1 MKTSFLILTLSASMI
16 FAADTATPVPNLNEQ
31 YVNGLKLIAETQS
44 ALSNADD
51 VLTLVEAS
59 ADAQADRIAQM
70 EGTLQ
75 SIANV
80 AASLDGQSQR
90 RTVTTMDLSL
100 EKDRLQAR
108 FATLSMALADDRSL
122 LAGATKTVQ
131 DLILVA
137 DKSGKVAERRLADQ
151 ATTSL
156 KEAAEQLQS
165 AQNRLT
171 QMQLRVEMETTLLQG
186 LQPNLARTAA
196 EVGALK
202 TEHEKAQ
209 RQVKDQRAAIDRLN
223 ALLKEG
229 RTLLTER
236 RDKFGKAIESFRL
249 AQVRVLRH
257 WLLEGPP
264 ESELPPLTIDDVI
277 LAGLGS
283 DEMAMSPNLS
293 STVLGPNSGG
303 FASHASR
310 AGGNPGAI
318 DPSDVAEAESAQVSG
333 EAIRL
338 NKQAQWYLAMLRR
351 LTSFA
356 AQSNNE
362 AISWTLKMVY
372 WRNEFS
378 SASRTQGEQLG
389 TLTSL
394 QVEQGML
401 ATTIELFTKQAMT
414 ARAQVE
420 TAAAQVNEKITR
432 LNEISATLR
441 QQAK

>member
-1 MKTSFLILTLSASMI
+1 MKTPFLILTLSASMI
-16 FAADTATPVPNLNEQ
+16 FAADTAKPDLNLNEQ
-31 YVNGLKLIAETQS
+31 YVKGLKLISETQS
-44 ALSNADD
+44 TLSNADD
-51 VLTLVEAS
+51 ILTLVEAS
-59 ADAQADRIAQM
+59 ADAQTDRIAQM

-75 SIANV
+75 SIAN
-80 AASLDGQSQR
+80 AAESLDGQSQR

-108 FATLSMALADDRSL
+108 FSTLKMALADDRSL

-131 DLILVA
+131 ALISVA

-156 KEAAEQLQS
+156 KEAAEQLQL

-196 EVGALK
+196 EVGVLK
-202 TEHEKAQ
+202 SEHEKAQ
-209 RQVKDQRAAIDRLN
+209 RQVKAQRAAIDRLN

-236 RDKFGKAIESFRL
+236 RDNFGKAIETFRL

-257 WLLEGPP
+257 WLIDGPP
-264 ESELPPLTIDDVI
+264 VGEMPSLTIDDVI
-277 LAGLGS
+277 LAGMGS
-283 DEMAMSPNLS
+283 DKMMMQPELNT
-293 STVLGPNSGG
+293 TVMDPNSGG
-303 FASHASR
+303 FSSNASR
-310 AGGNPGAI
+310 AVGNPGAT
-318 DPSDVAEAESAQVSG
+318 DPSDVTEPESAQVSD

-338 NKQAQWYLAMLRR
+338 NKQAQWYLTMLRR

-356 AQSNNE
+356 AQSNYE
-362 AISWTLKMVY
+362 AKSWTYKMEY

-389 TLTSL
+389 SLTSL

-401 ATTIELFTKQAMT
+401 ASTIELITKQAMT

-432 LNEISATLR
+432 LNEISATLS

>member
-1 MKTSFLILTLSASMI
+1 MPIPLIHSMKTSFLILTLSASMI

-59 ADAQADRIAQM
+59 ADAQAARIAQM

-156 KEAAEQLQS
+156 KEAAEQLQP

-171 QMQLRVEMETTLLQG
+171 QMQLRGEMETTLLQG

-303 FASHASR
+303 FASHA
-310 AGGNPGAI
+310 
-318 DPSDVAEAESAQVSG
+318 
-333 EAIRL
+333 
-338 NKQAQWYLAMLRR
+338 
-351 LTSFA
+351 
-356 AQSNNE
+356 
-362 AISWTLKMVY
+362 
-372 WRNEFS
+372 
-378 SASRTQGEQLG
+378 
-389 TLTSL
+389 
-394 QVEQGML
+394 
-401 ATTIELFTKQAMT
+401 
-414 ARAQVE
+414 
-420 TAAAQVNEKITR
+420 
-432 LNEISATLR
+432 
-441 QQAK
+441 